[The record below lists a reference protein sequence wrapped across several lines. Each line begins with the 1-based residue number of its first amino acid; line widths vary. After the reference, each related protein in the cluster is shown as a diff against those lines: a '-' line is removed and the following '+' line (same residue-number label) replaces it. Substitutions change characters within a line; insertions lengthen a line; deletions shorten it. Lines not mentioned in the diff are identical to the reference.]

1 MQIRVVLCALV
12 LGLGLLPNSS
22 QAGIIFTLG
31 NNPQPGEQNVLLNT
45 GTTGNTV
52 FGVTN
57 QSNTLVEFNS
67 SQLLTEPANGQARIE
82 ATNGTSQIGLT
93 NVTISVPNGSA
104 QDLIFNPDITGT
116 IGTSGGTLTV
126 NVTDNLGIVSSFAY
140 TLSNGQNFLTITT
153 TGGESIVSTSL
164 SYSLSAGFTDLRQ
177 IRLSGLSVVPEPATC
192 TMLATGLGILAVA
205 RVRTLRRKRN
215 A

>member
-1 MQIRVVLCALV
+1 MRIRVVLCALV
-12 LGLGLLPNSS
+12 LGIGLLPTSS

-31 NNPQPGEQNVLLNT
+31 NNPQPGEENVLLNT
-45 GTTGNTV
+45 GAIGNTV

-57 QSNTLVEFNS
+57 QSNTPVEFNS
-67 SQLLTEPANGQARIE
+67 TQLLTEPANGQARIE

-93 NVTISVPNGSA
+93 NVTISIPNGSA

-126 NVTDNLGIVSSFAY
+126 NVTDNLGTIFPFSY
-140 TLSNGQNFLTITT
+140 TLGNGSNFLTITT
-153 TGGESIVSTSL
+153 SGGESIVSTSL

-177 IRLSGLSVVPEPATC
+177 IRLSGVSVVPEPATNI
-192 TMLATGLGILAVA
+192 MLASALGILAVA
-205 RVRTLRRKRN
+205 RACSLRRKRH